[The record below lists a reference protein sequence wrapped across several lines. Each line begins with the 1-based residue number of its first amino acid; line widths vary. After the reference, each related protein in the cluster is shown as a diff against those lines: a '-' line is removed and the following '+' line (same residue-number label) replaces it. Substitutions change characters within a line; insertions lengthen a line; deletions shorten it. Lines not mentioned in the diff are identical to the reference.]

1 MSPSAPVLPPPERL
15 AALVETLPAARITV
29 VGDPVLDEFQTGE
42 IQRVSRE
49 APVLILEHRGDRH
62 VPGGAA
68 NAAANLASLGVPVT
82 LVGRVGRDEAG
93 RRLRELLER
102 LGVGVER
109 LVAEKGF
116 TTPVKSRILAGGA
129 HTAKQQVVRIDRGT
143 RAVPPSAAT
152 RRSLLAAARAARRR
166 GEALLLADYGYGVV
180 EPGTAVALAGSG
192 EGSIFLDSRFRVSEY
207 RGVSAAT
214 PNVAELE
221 AALDLRLDDEDDEAL
236 LRAGAALRRRL
247 GAEALLVTR
256 GSRGMA
262 LCRRRRRGL
271 LIPVF
276 GSDEV
281 ADVTGAGDTVIASF
295 TAARAAGADWV
306 EAAALSNVAGGLVVM
321 KRGTATLT
329 RREIL
334 RALRHGPPRRAE
346 S

>member
-1 MSPSAPVLPPPERL
+1 MSPAARDLPTSERL
-15 AALVETLPAARITV
+15 AALVETLPSARVTV
-29 VGDPVLDEFQTGE
+29 MGDPVLDEFLTGE

-68 NAAANLASLGVPVT
+68 NAAANLASLGVPVA
-82 LVGRVGRDEAG
+82 LVGRVGHDAAG
-93 RRLRELLER
+93 RRLRRLLDR
-102 LGVGVER
+102 LGVNVER
-109 LVAEKGF
+109 LVAEKGL
-116 TTPVKSRILAGGA
+116 TTPVKSRVLAGGA
-129 HTAKQQVVRIDRGT
+129 HTAKQQIVRIDRGT
-143 RAVPPSAAT
+143 RAAPPTGAT
-152 RRSLLAAARAARRR
+152 RRSLTAAARAARKR

-180 EPGTAVALAGSG
+180 EPGIASELGGAG
-192 EGSIFLDSRFRVSEY
+192 EGLVFLDSRFRVGEY

-221 AALDLRLDDEDDEAL
+221 SALDLRLDDEDDEAVL
-236 LRAGAALRRRL
+236 GAGAVLRRRL
-247 GAEALLVTR
+247 GAEAVLVTR

-262 LCRRRRRGL
+262 LCRRRRRGVL
-271 LIPVF
+271 LPVF

-281 ADVTGAGDTVIASF
+281 ADVTGAGDTVIAAF
-295 TAARAAGADWV
+295 AAARAAGADWV

-346 S
+346 T